1 MKKIIAAILCIVC
14 VLSSVGCHMLPE
26 KPIKE
31 YNGVPLL
38 SLVFRSIDYNG
49 GATKTYTVDFENNF
63 IKISNYLP
71 WSEKDASEKI
81 LAEFTEDE
89 EALLINKLYTYG
101 FFDIKDN
108 YPSPPGIVDGGG
120 WDLTV
125 KYSDGTDKKSSGSNN
140 SPSTVFSN
148 CAKAFY
154 DICSDGIVAYVP
166 TEYYAPPNVSYAIHI
181 EVGNNTTSYGATS
194 FTNRGNYKWNGF
206 SDDSVDYFRINQE
219 NPFPFEL
226 NQNTEYKL
234 VLYTSNYR
242 GYERFKKCVVT
253 SYDYNEEM
261 TGEETVIEKGWFDQ
275 IEFTLSSDKIYVIKL
290 SFRDG
295 DFVEYTLNTRYK
307 SQ

>member
-71 WSEKDASEKI
+71 WSEEDASEKI

-108 YPSPPGIVDGGG
+108 YPSPPGIADGGG

-125 KYSDGTDKKSSGSNN
+125 RYSDGTDKKSSGSNN

-194 FTNRGNYKWNGF
+194 YTNRGNYKWNGF
-206 SDDSVDYFRINQE
+206 SEDSANYFRINQE
-219 NPFPFEL
+219 NSFPFEL

-242 GYERFKKCVVT
+242 RYERFKKCVVT

-290 SFRDG
+290 SFRNG